1 MKTYRRAHDNAA
13 QTAGHDL
20 QASSTNIIPLRSANA
35 EKTKRDAS
43 TVKLRPALQAV
54 VLSHD
59 LIAERAWALWRRR
72 GCMPGQAEQNWHEA
86 ESLLRAELEAE

>member
-1 MKTYRRAHDNAA
+1 MKTYRKAHDNAA
-13 QTAGHDL
+13 RTADNDV
-20 QASSTNIIPLRSANA
+20 QASSTDIMPLRSENT

-59 LIAERAWALWRRR
+59 LIAERAWALWLER

-86 ESLLRAELEAE
+86 ESLLRTELDAE

>member
-13 QTAGHDL
+13 QTADNDV
-20 QASSTNIIPLRSANA
+20 QASSTNIMPLRSVNT

-43 TVKLRPALQAV
+43 TVRPRPALQAA

-59 LIAERAWALWRRR
+59 LIAERTWALWQKR

-86 ESLLRAELEAE
+86 ESLLRTELDAE

>member
-13 QTAGHDL
+13 Q
-20 QASSTNIIPLRSANA
+20 ASSMNLIPRRSANT
-35 EKTKRDAS
+35 ETTKRDAS

-59 LIAERAWALWRRR
+59 LIAERAWATWRKR
-72 GCMPGQAEQNWHEA
+72 GCRPGQAEQNWHEA